1 MDTARR
7 SRLARFREIQH
18 RYRPTRQEV
27 ERVVRDAVNDLPGEF
42 RARLANV
49 AIVVEAWPPGG
60 PGAKTADLLLG
71 LYQGTPLGQRGGD
84 YHLAV
89 PDRITIYSGP
99 ILAAWHTRAEV
110 VRELRATVVHEIG
123 HYFGLDDDELD

>member
-1 MDTARR
+1 MDSARS

-27 ERVVRDAVNDLPGEF
+27 ERIVCEAVNDLPSEF
-42 RARLANV
+42 RTRLANV
-49 AIVVEAWPPGG
+49 AIVVESWPPGG
-60 PGAKTADLLLG
+60 RGANTGGPLLG

-84 YHLAV
+84 YHLAL

-99 ILAAWHTRAEV
+99 ILTIWRTRAEV
-110 VRELRATVVHEIG
+110 VRELRATVVHEVG

>member
-7 SRLARFREIQH
+7 SRLARFREIQQ
-18 RYRPTRQEV
+18 RYRPTRHEI
-27 ERVVRDAVNDLPGEF
+27 ERIVREAVNELPSEF
-42 RARLANV
+42 RVKLANV
-49 AIVVEAWPPGG
+49 AVVVEAWPPGG
-60 PGAKTADLLLG
+60 RGNPAADLLLG

-99 ILAAWHTRAEV
+99 ILAIWRTRAEV
-110 VRELRATVVHEIG
+110 VRELRATVVHEVG
-123 HYFGLDDDELD
+123 HYVGLDDDELD